1 MRLIIYN
8 ACSSFKMK
16 ISSRCMVY
24 YAFLRIMYCMVYED
38 TVQNWNRFIDANLPR
53 KSTNQY

>member
-16 ISSRCMVY
+16 IITLYMLS
-24 YAFLRIMYCMVYED
+24 YALCIVWSMYED